1 MSEFR
6 LLGPVEVWAGG
17 RRVDAGHR
25 QQVSVLAALLVDCG
39 RPVQVDTLI
48 DRVWGAAPPRGARQS
63 LHAHVTRIRQVLRQ
77 VGELDPEPVRLSL
90 QSGCYLLDVD
100 QSRVDIH
107 RFLHLAAQARRPQH
121 SAPQRV
127 TLLREAVN
135 LWHGEPLAGLR
146 GDWAQR
152 CRDTWHQQHV
162 DVTVAWAHAELQVAN
177 PDPVIAPLHDLA
189 TTHPLNEAVAA
200 VLMRAMSAAGRP
212 AAALERYDTVR
223 RHLIAELGTDPSTEL
238 QQVYQAILQGE
249 HLDPTTTPPTNPAP
263 ALATPAQLPGDV
275 PGFAGRHEHL
285 STLDTLIEANPTDD
299 ARPTAVVISA
309 VSGTAGV
316 GKTALAVHWAHTVAH
331 RFPDGQLYVN
341 LRGFDPSGQVMD
353 PAEAIRGFLD
363 ALGVPPERI
372 PQGLDAQAGLYRSLT
387 ADKHLLILLDNA
399 RDVEQT
405 RPLLPATGTCL
416 AVVTSRNPLTGLI
429 AAHGAHPL
437 MLDVLPDDE
446 AREVLTLRIGADR
459 VRADPTATGH
469 IITACARLP
478 LALAIAAAR
487 AQQTRFPLAVLA
499 AELRDAGQRLDALD
513 AGDPTSQVR
522 AVFSWSYITLTEP
535 AASLFRLLGLH
546 PGPDIDTAAAANLA
560 GHTKPQTRRLLAE
573 LIRASLLTEHIPG
586 RYTFHDLLRAYAT
599 ELTHTLDTDQQRHT
613 ATTRLLDHYLHTA
626 HTGALLLKPGRPPI
640 NLIPAHPQV
649 TPNLLAD
656 DRQAMDWFTTE
667 RLVLLAA
674 VEHAAATGFDA
685 HAWQLFWTLTTF
697 LYRRGRWH
705 DWVTA
710 GRTAV
715 TAAQRL
721 GDPAGQLVT
730 HRLLANAY
738 TDLHCFED
746 AHVQLQ
752 HALYVGIQTGD
763 HAEQGYIH
771 HSLARMWNAQ
781 GGPRRSID
789 HAYQA
794 LDLFQAAGNLPGK
807 ARALN
812 LIGWNHALLGENEQA
827 LTAAHQALTLHQK
840 LNNRINQAATWDT
853 IGYAHHHLGHHTE
866 AVTCYQYALTLHRDL
881 GDRYGESEVLTHLGD
896 THHSTGDAPAAR
908 DAWQQALSI
917 LDDLQHPDADA
928 VRTKLNTHRIAASR
942 SPGTVPGAA
951 LGLFRWLP

>member
-39 RPVQVDTLI
+39 HPVQVDTLI
-48 DRVWGAAPPRGARQS
+48 DRVWGATPPRGARQS

-77 VGELDPEPVRLSL
+77 AGEGDPEPVRLSL

-127 TLLREAVN
+127 TLLREAVS

-146 GDWAQR
+146 GDWVQR

-177 PDPVIAPLHDLA
+177 PDPVIAPLHELA
-189 TTHPLNEAVAA
+189 TTHALNEPVAA

-249 HLDPTTTPPTNPAP
+249 HLDPTTTPPTDPTPAP
-263 ALATPAQLPGDV
+263 TTPAQLPGDV

-285 STLDTLIEANPTDD
+285 SRLDTLIGADPSDD
-299 ARPTAVVISA
+299 ARPAAVVISA

-372 PQGLDAQAGLYRSLT
+372 PHGLDAQAGLYRSLT

-416 AVVTSRNPLTGLI
+416 AVVTSRNPLTGLV
-429 AAHGAHPL
+429 AAHGAYPL

-446 AREVLTLRIGADR
+446 AREVLTLRIGAER
-459 VRADPTATGH
+459 VHADPAATGH

-487 AQQTRFPLAVLA
+487 AQQTRFPLTVLA

-513 AGDPTSQVR
+513 AGDPTSQIR
-522 AVFSWSYITLTEP
+522 AVFSWSYTTLTEP
-535 AASLFRLLGLH
+535 AARLFRLLGLH
-546 PGPDIDTAAAANLA
+546 PGPDIDTTAAANLID
-560 GHTKPQTRRLLAE
+560 HTIPQTRQLLAE
-573 LIRASLLTEHIPG
+573 LVRTSLLTEYVPG

-599 ELTHTLDTDQQRHT
+599 ELAFTIDSEQDRH
-613 ATTRLLDHYLHTA
+613 AALRRLLDYYLGTA
-626 HTGALLLKPGRPPI
+626 
-640 NLIPAHPQV
+640 
-649 TPNLLAD
+649 
-656 DRQAMDWFTTE
+656 
-667 RLVLLAA
+667 
-674 VEHAAATGFDA
+674 HAAALALQHSMVGLVVPPGTLLRNRAEEFTGHDA
-685 HAWQLFWTLTTF
+685 ALAWLVTERPSLIAAVSRARDAGYFAHCWQLARVLQDF
-697 LYRRGRWH
+697 LAFQGHWH
-705 DWVTA
+705 DLHEAQQVA
-710 GRTAV
+710 LDAAERAEHL
-715 TAAQRL
+715 AAQAEAHRALAYANTLLGQYQQAEDNLQRALDRNRDL
-721 GDPAGQLVT
+721 GDPVFEGT
-730 HRLLANAY
+730 CR
-738 TDLHCFED
+738 HCLSI
-746 AHVQLQ
+746 V
-752 HALYVGIQTGD
+752 Y
-763 HAEQGYIH
+763 
-771 HSLARMWNAQ
+771 SAQ
-781 GGPRRSID
+781 GRRRET
-789 HAYQA
+789 
-794 LDLFQAAGNLPGK
+794 LENER
-807 ARALN
+807 RALEIFQRAGDQRGEAIALN
-812 LIGWNHALLGENEQA
+812 TIAGELNSIGEYEQA
-827 LTAAHQALTLHQK
+827 LGHSQQALTLQRRTEGWQREWYF
-840 LNNRINQAATWDT
+840 LDNIA
-853 IGYAHHHLGHHTE
+853 YAHYRLG
-866 AVTCYQYALTLHRDL
+866 QYRLAQDYFRRAADLCQQIGCRPEQVVILTRL
-881 GDRYGESEVLTHLGD
+881 GDA
-896 THHSTGDAPAAR
+896 HHAAEEPEPAR
-908 DAWQQALSI
+908 TAWQQALTI
-917 LDDLQHPDADA
+917 AETLDHLTPGMHASGTDEQPSDIERLRAKLQQ
-928 VRTKLNTHRIAASR
+928 LN
-942 SPGTVPGAA
+942 
-951 LGLFRWLP
+951 

>member
-1 MSEFR
+1 MIEFR

-39 RPVQVDTLI
+39 RPVQVDTII
-48 DRVWGAAPPRGARQS
+48 DRVWGAVPPRGARQS

-107 RFLHLAAQARRPQH
+107 RFLDLAAQARRPQH
-121 SAPQRV
+121 TAEERV
-127 TLLREAVN
+127 KLLREAVN
-135 LWHGEPLAGLR
+135 LWHGEPLTGLR

-152 CRDTWHQQHV
+152 CRDTWHQQQV

-177 PDPVIAPLHDLA
+177 PDPVIAPLHELA
-189 TTHPLNEAVAA
+189 GTHPLNEPVAA

-223 RHLIAELGTDPSTEL
+223 RHLIAQLGADPSTEL

-249 HLDPTTTPPTNPAP
+249 HLDPTTTPPTAPAP
-263 ALATPAQLPGDV
+263 ASPAQLPGDV

-285 STLDTLIEANPTDD
+285 SRLDALIGADPSQD
-299 ARPTAVVISA
+299 ARPAAVVISA

-372 PQGLDAQAGLYRSLT
+372 PPGLDAQAGLYRSLI
-387 ADKHLLILLDNA
+387 ADKRLLILLDNA

-405 RPLLPATGTCL
+405 RPLLPATGSCL
-416 AVVTSRNPLTGLI
+416 AVVTSRNSLTGLV
-429 AAHGAHPL
+429 ATHGAQPL
-437 MLDVLPDDE
+437 VLDVLPDDE
-446 AREVLTLRIGADR
+446 AREVLTQRIGTER
-459 VRADPTATGH
+459 VHADPTATGH
-469 IITACARLP
+469 IIAACARLP

-499 AELRDAGQRLDALD
+499 AEVRDAGQRLDALD

-522 AVFSWSYITLTEP
+522 AVFSWSYTTLTE
-535 AASLFRLLGLH
+535 AAARLFRLLGLH
-546 PGPDIDTAAAANLA
+546 PGPDIDALAAANLTGQTIA
-560 GHTKPQTRRLLAE
+560 QTRRLLAE
-573 LIRASLLTEHIPG
+573 LIRASLLTEHVPG
-586 RYTFHDLLRAYAT
+586 RYTFHDLLRAYAA
-599 ELTHTLDTDQQRHT
+599 ELAHTLDTDQERHA

-626 HTGALLLKPGRPPI
+626 YAGALLLQPARAPI
-640 NLIPAHPQV
+640 SLVPADPQV
-649 TPNLLAD
+649 IPHRLAD
-656 DRQAMDWFTTE
+656 DRQAMHWLTTE

-674 VEHAAATGFDA
+674 VELAAATGFDA
-685 HAWQLFWTLTTF
+685 HAWQISWTLSTYLT
-697 LYRRGRWH
+697 RRGHWPDR
-705 DWVTA
+705 VTV

-730 HRLLANAY
+730 HLLLANAY
-738 TDLHCFED
+738 TALGRFDD
-746 AHVQLQ
+746 AYVELQ
-752 HALYVGIQTGD
+752 HALDVGIQSGDRAGQAHIHFALAHMWDQQGD
-763 HAEQGYIH
+763 H
-771 HSLARMWNAQ
+771 
-781 GGPRRSID
+781 RSAID
-789 HAYQA
+789 HAYRA
-794 LDLFQAAGNLPGK
+794 LDLFQATADLQGK
-807 ARALN
+807 ARAVN
-812 LIGWNHALLGENEQA
+812 LIGWCHALLGENEQA
-827 LTAAHQALTLHQK
+827 LTAAHQALSLLRN
-840 LNNRINQAATWDT
+840 LNDRIGQAHVWDT
-853 IGYAHHHLGHHTE
+853 IGYVHHHLGDHTE
-866 AVTCYQYALTLHRDL
+866 AITCYQHAITLFRDL
-881 GDRYGESEVLTHLGD
+881 SDRYNESVILTHLGE

-928 VRTKLNTHRIAASR
+928 VRTKLDTYRMVTR
-942 SPGTVPGAA
+942 GGAGVESGGA
-951 LGLFRWLP
+951 TRLAGSG